1 MDLWVNMDN
10 ITNWLNA
17 IYTKGLGL
25 DLRIINSLITILV
38 LWFIFWLTTSI
49 ISRRV
54 SDKRS
59 RYQWRK
65 LTGYFFFLVGLLVI
79 GRIWIAGF
87 QSLATYLG
95 LLSAGLAI
103 ALKDPI
109 SDLFGW
115 IFIMWRRPFE
125 VGDRIEIGEVAGD
138 VVDQRIFQFSLME
151 IGNWVHADQSTGR
164 LLHVPN
170 QVVFTSVLANY
181 TKGSDYIWNELPVL
195 ITFESDWQ
203 KAKNLL
209 LEIANQYTKDN
220 IEMIESSFEKATKRF
235 LIEYGKLTPTV
246 YSSVEESGVEL
257 TIRYLC
263 EPRQRRDS
271 SQIIWEAI
279 LKAFAVHQDI
289 DFAYP
294 TQRFYNH
301 HLEYEHNSS
310 VS

>member
-209 LEIANQYTKDN
+209 LEIANQYAKDN

>member
-1 MDLWVNMDN
+1 MWVNMDN

-38 LWFIFWLTTSI
+38 LWLLFWLTTSI
-49 ISRRV
+49 ISKRV
-54 SDKRS
+54 SDKRT

-65 LTGYFFFLVGLLVI
+65 ITGYFFFLVGLLVI

-209 LEIANQYTKDN
+209 LEIANQYAKDN
-220 IEMIESSFEKATKRF
+220 VEMIESSFEKATRRF

-279 LKAFAVHQDI
+279 LKAFAVHKNI

-294 TQRFYNH
+294 TQRFYSH
-301 HLEYEHNSS
+301 HLEYEHNSP

>member
-1 MDLWVNMDN
+1 MDN